1 VNTGSGITS
10 LKATLEIYRRK
21 ELLDVIMVMFN
32 PPEYST
38 SKGAKY
44 ASTSILGM
52 STPISQFVS
61 GEADTVS
68 LELFMDTTLM
78 ADALPVD
85 VDVRVFVKRLERL
98 VLIDEE
104 LHAPPHCV
112 FRWGTLA
119 FKATVAKVDTTYT
132 KFNPVGIPVR
142 AKVRLTFTEYK
153 TFDEIKVKSEKKSAD
168 LARVYVVGEGDSLW
182 LIAHKKLGDPALW
195 KYIAKENGIANPLDL
210 TTGTELK
217 IPRVEK

>member
-1 VNTGSGITS
+1 VSVGSGITS
-10 LKATLEIYRRK
+10 PKATIEVYRRK
-21 ELLDVIMVMFN
+21 ELLDTITVMFN

-61 GEADTVS
+61 GEADTLS
-68 LELFMDTTLM
+68 LEVFVDTTLM
-78 ADALPVD
+78 TDASPEE
-85 VDVRVFVKRLERL
+85 VDVRVFVERLEVL

-132 KFNPVGIPVR
+132 KFDPHGIPVR
-142 AKVRLTFTEYK
+142 AKVKLNFTEYK

-168 LARVYVVGEGDSLW
+168 LARIYVVGEGDSLW
-182 LIAHKKLGDPALW
+182 LIAHKKLGDAALW
-195 KYIAKENGIANPLDL
+195 KYIAKENAIANPLDL
-210 TTGTELK
+210 EAGTELR